1 MKDKNYRMT
10 IISVISITLIIII
23 LSTIIN
29 IRYIKMYNY
38 NENVAISNII
48 DNVLEKYPDVSE
60 EELIRILNNKDLT
73 MNKTLNK
80 YGINLEEEAVNLAN
94 QNILKTIVIFN
105 IGVILLY
112 CVIVILLIKMSYKKR
127 NNNIKEIINYLKEI
141 NNKNYCLQIDKNM
154 EDELSILRNEI
165 YKTAITLNEQERISR
180 NDKENLKEYLS
191 DISHQIKTP
200 LTSINLMIDNLIE
213 NKNINNQE
221 KKELLKSIRHKTNN
235 INFLIQS
242 LLTLSKFDANAISF
256 HNNNENVRKI
266 LDEVVD
272 NTGAIC
278 DLKNI
283 IINIKGSKNVK
294 LFCDYKWQVEALTNI
309 VKNCI
314 EHSKDNSKIDISYMG
329 NDLFTKIIIK
339 DYGEGMNNKDLKNIF
354 KRFYKGNN
362 SSKDSV
368 GIGLSLAKVIIEKNN
383 GYISVDSKINEGTTF
398 IIKYLK

>member
-1 MKDKNYRMT
+1 MKDKNYKMT

-80 YGINLEEEAVNLAN
+80 YGINLEEESVNLAN

-127 NNNIKEIINYLKEI
+127 NNNIKEMINYLKEI

-165 YKTAITLNEQERISR
+165 YKTAITLNEQERTSR

-283 IINIKGSKNVK
+283 SINIKGSKNVK

>member
-1 MKDKNYRMT
+1 MKDKNYKMT

>member
-1 MKDKNYRMT
+1 MKDKNYKMT

-383 GYISVDSKINEGTTF
+383 GYISVDSKKNEGTTF

>member
-1 MKDKNYRMT
+1 MKDKNYKMT

-94 QNILKTIVIFN
+94 QNILKTTVIFN
-105 IGVILLY
+105 IGIILLY
-112 CVIVILLIKMSYKKR
+112 FVIVILLIKMSYKKR

-283 IINIKGSKNVK
+283 IINVKGSKNVK

-383 GYISVDSKINEGTTF
+383 GYISVDSKKNEGTTF

>member
-94 QNILKTIVIFN
+94 QNILKTTVIFN
-105 IGVILLY
+105 IGIILLY

-127 NNNIKEIINYLKEI
+127 NNNIKEMINYLKEI

-242 LLTLSKFDANAISF
+242 LLTL
-256 HNNNENVRKI
+256 
-266 LDEVVD
+266 
-272 NTGAIC
+272 
-278 DLKNI
+278 
-283 IINIKGSKNVK
+283 
-294 LFCDYKWQVEALTNI
+294 
-309 VKNCI
+309 
-314 EHSKDNSKIDISYMG
+314 
-329 NDLFTKIIIK
+329 
-339 DYGEGMNNKDLKNIF
+339 
-354 KRFYKGNN
+354 
-362 SSKDSV
+362 
-368 GIGLSLAKVIIEKNN
+368 
-383 GYISVDSKINEGTTF
+383 
-398 IIKYLK
+398 

>member
-1 MKDKNYRMT
+1 MKDKNYKMT

-94 QNILKTIVIFN
+94 QNILKTTVIFN
-105 IGVILLY
+105 IGIILLY